1 MEKNYFLLICL
12 MVIRRKWNTP
22 QKKVKIFSREEG
34 KEKQHRKD
42 VVSYTG
48 FNEF

>member
-22 QKKVKIFSREEG
+22 QKKVKYFFTKRG
-34 KEKQHRKD
+34 KGKAKPKRCRFQ
-42 VVSYTG
+42 G
-48 FNEF
+48 GI